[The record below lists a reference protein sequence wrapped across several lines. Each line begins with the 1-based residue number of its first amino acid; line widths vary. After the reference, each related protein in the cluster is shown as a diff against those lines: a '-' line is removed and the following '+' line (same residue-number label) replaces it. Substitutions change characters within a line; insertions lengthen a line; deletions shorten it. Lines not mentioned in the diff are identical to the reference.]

1 MIENNILKIVD
12 DSTLEI
18 IDNTS
23 FYNEKYL
30 QMITIKNIEKISNLQ
45 VVDYEFNPGYGNN
58 RFDCVLFNPKKKVFI
73 IVEFKNKKDT
83 RVTDQIFNYLDDILI
98 YPHKLINT
106 YNNKYHKNFDEKY
119 FNLSKTE
126 VLIIGTEFIQRQC
139 RAFISLY
146 KELGDRFNV
155 IYAKNIENKYIIF
168 TDFFSTLKETN
179 IKSYINTKLNE
190 STYEYNNTS
199 LSLNTKTEKYFRAPN
214 ILLNSKININSNS
227 CRILYY
233 LLYSGYNS
241 KTNYLI
247 KEFNI
252 HILEID
258 NFYNLNNNLYASI
271 HSSIKAL
278 RNVVLNNLTQGE
290 NMFNEFKIFDSI
302 SYSFGVI
309 NVSFSDE
316 FINSYNDVTMINL
329 NNMIKFTCK
338 YSFRLYHLIIK
349 ELVNNKH
356 SNINIELAYFR
367 SLFDIEN
374 KYTSNANI
382 KIKTLNPSFEDF
394 KNNNDNLN
402 FKFIGIEKINNI
414 YNIKIKAII

>member
-12 DSTLEI
+12 DNTLELVN
-18 IDNTS
+18 NTN
-23 FYNEKYL
+23 FCNEKYL

-45 VVDYEFNPGYGNN
+45 VVDYEFSPGHGNN

-73 IVEFKNKKDT
+73 IVEFKNKKDIK
-83 RVTDQIFNYLDDILI
+83 VTDQILNYLDDIRI

-119 FNLSKTE
+119 FNLAKTE
-126 VLIIGTEFIQRQC
+126 VLIIGTEFINRQY
-139 RAFISLY
+139 RSFISLY

-155 IYAKNIENKYIIF
+155 IYAQNVENKYIIF

-179 IKSYINTKLNE
+179 IKSYINTQLHE
-190 STYEYNNTS
+190 PICEYNNIS
-199 LSLNTKTEKYFRAPN
+199 LSLNDKTEKYFKAAN
-214 ILLNSKININSNS
+214 ILLNSKMNINLNPH
-227 CRILYY
+227 RILYF

-241 KTNYLI
+241 KTDCLI
-247 KEFNI
+247 KEFSV

-258 NFYNLNNNLYASI
+258 SFYNLNNKLYDSI
-271 HSSIKAL
+271 SSSIKAL
-278 RNVVLNNLTQGE
+278 KNIVLNNLTQDK
-290 NMFNEFKIFDSI
+290 NIFNEFKIFNSI

-316 FINSYNDVTMINL
+316 FINSYDDVTMINL
-329 NNMIKFTCK
+329 NSMAKFTCK

-356 SNINIELAYFR
+356 SNINIELKYFKT
-367 SLFDIEN
+367 LFDIEN

-382 KIKTLNPSFEDF
+382 KIKVLNPSFEDF
-394 KNNNDNLN
+394 KNNHDNLN
-402 FKFIGIEKINNI
+402 FKFIGIKKINNI
-414 YNIKIKAII
+414 YNIKIRTII